1 MYIQKPVRAGK
12 QKKFFMIEYIK
23 GELTD
28 LSPALAVVEAHG
40 VGYGLNI
47 SLNTYSTVQGKKY
60 IKLYGHEAIMTGGR
74 DDNYTLYGF
83 ATKQERSLYRL
94 LITVSGVG
102 ANTARMILSSL
113 TTAELY
119 NVIANGDDKM
129 LKTVKGI
136 GLKTAQRIIIDLKD
150 KIVQSGIADELHV
163 NNQSNTSNV
172 NNAVKDEAVGA
183 LTMLGFSPAPSAKV
197 VVSILTEQPELP
209 VEQVVK
215 LALKQIK

>member
-47 SLNTYSTVQGKKY
+47 SLNTYTTVQGKKN
-60 IKLYGHEAIMTGGR
+60 ITLYVHEAIMTGGR

-113 TTAELY
+113 TTAELC

>member
-1 MYIQKPVRAGK
+1 MLFDLYSFM
-12 QKKFFMIEYIK
+12 FF
-23 GELTD
+23 
-28 LSPALAVVEAHG
+28 
-40 VGYGLNI
+40 
-47 SLNTYSTVQGKKY
+47 SLNTYSTVQGKKN
-60 IKLYGHEAIMTGGR
+60 IKLYVHEAIMTGGR

-113 TTAELY
+113 TTAELC

-136 GLKTAQRIIIDLKD
+136 GLKTAQRIIVDLKD
-150 KIVQSGIADELHV
+150 KIVQSGIADEVHV